1 MKDRRRQSTIEIT
14 KEILSRKVPNRM
26 TLTDVLE
33 WCFRKGL
40 YSTANH
46 FVGMVGTD
54 AVMKKADHRI
64 GDWYYIDTEVVRCY
78 FTRTDNEKLW
88 RELEC
93 EVTTMV
99 GLTPEP
105 FEYK

>member
-1 MKDRRRQSTIEIT
+1 MKDRRRQSTIEKA

-46 FVGMVGTD
+46 FVGMVHGHLTPCICKD
-54 AVMKKADHRI
+54 NV
-64 GDWYYIDTEVVRCY
+64 WYIDTAVLIVHFTVADNDKVWKQMECDVVT
-78 FTRTDNEKLW
+78 F
-88 RELEC
+88 
-93 EVTTMV
+93 V
-99 GLTPEP
+99 GLEA
-105 FEYK
+105 